1 LQLTVDG
8 AVLER
13 LAVERNG
20 PFSATF
26 VTRALPTIRG
36 QDSGL
41 LVLRRRF
48 VGNGM
53 REDLVLQNLASE
65 SRTATI
71 ELEFDADFAHIFDV
85 KDGRRSRWP
94 RQQAEVVPGG
104 LRYLGE
110 RSGALFELMIQVDES
125 AYLRPGGVVFQVN
138 VPAKGEWASSVLLL
152 VGTDG
157 AMAVPHFGTMTPVQ
171 RAAPVVR
178 LQSWRRRA
186 LSITSDNRELV
197 DVVETSLDD
206 LGSLRMFDPQM
217 PDRVTLVA
225 GSPGSWPCSAETPS

>member
-1 LQLTVDG
+1 LSGLQLTVDG

-26 VTRALPTIRG
+26 VTRALSTIRG
-36 QDSGL
+36 QDSGR

-157 AMAVPHFGTMTPVQ
+157 AMAVPHFGTMTPVR
-171 RAAPVVR
+171 RAAPVVG
-178 LQSWRRRA
+178 LQS
-186 LSITSDNRELV
+186 
-197 DVVETSLDD
+197 
-206 LGSLRMFDPQM
+206 
-217 PDRVTLVA
+217 
-225 GSPGSWPCSAETPS
+225 